1 MPAKSCVACG
11 KPLPLQSGRGRRR
24 VRCESCAPPRN
35 RKNPPST
42 RRSVPKPAPVVAGL
56 VDATKRE
63 LSDAEATDTTAGQA
77 ALLLADRIEAGLAR
91 AACDECAQR
100 AGSEKGA
107 GLAALVKQHGEC
119 MARAIAGQ
127 PEKATDPLDDL
138 QRKREERER
147 LSG

>member
-77 ALLLADRIEAGLAR
+77 ALLLADRIEF
-91 AACDECAQR
+91 
-100 AGSEKGA
+100 GSEKGA